1 MLVDFTVENFLSFR
15 DRQTLSFEPD
25 TKVKGLEDYYFISVP
40 DKDPKKKP
48 LNLLKIGMIYGAN
61 ASGKS
66 NLLKALNH
74 MKFIALKI
82 QTEKNIPL
90 KFIPFGMDYTGKAA
104 MEMNFISEQTK
115 YNYKLEFNAN
125 AIVYEELN
133 EYPYLTAKKSKN
145 VYKRTT
151 DKEKRIPN
159 IVFDKE
165 QKVDPLIQKQL
176 SILTLSNETVLAG
189 FSKIS
194 ADIPAL
200 RNSCDWFGY
209 KLDMLLPP
217 QTPLYMIAAD
227 YIDNK
232 SIKTQAMVNALKRA
246 DFNISDISIEEK
258 GSVNDFLQGIL
269 NLYVEER
276 EWTMNVDGEDVVSDG
291 DIPKIMIKHKTDQ
304 AEFVL
309 PDRLESEG
317 TMRYFGLM
325 GILLHLS
332 DSEGLFMMIDELD
345 MSLHPELYEAFIVSF
360 LKNVK
365 RSQLLFTTHN
375 REFLQK
381 KQVLRKDALWIANKR
396 NDGSTEMY
404 SFADFD
410 SSVIRD
416 TTSIYNAYSV
426 GKLGGVPKNSND
438 LLFYVEG

>member
-1 MLVDFTVENFLSFR
+1 
-15 DRQTLSFEPD
+15 
-25 TKVKGLEDYYFISVP
+25 
-40 DKDPKKKP
+40 
-48 LNLLKIGMIYGAN
+48 
-61 ASGKS
+61 
-66 NLLKALNH
+66 

-269 NLYVEER
+269 NSYVEER
-276 EWTMNVDGEDVVSDG
+276 EWTINVDGEDVVSDG

-381 KQVLRKDALWIANKR
+381 KHLLRKDALWIANKR